1 MVLDGKSSQEYPVSA
16 GFPQGSILRSTNFL
30 LYINNLLDEVMC
42 SISIYADDTILFS
55 KSNQL
60 SDFWRQLDLAA

>member
-30 LYINNLLDEVMC
+30 LYINNLLHEVMC
-42 SISIYADDTILFS
+42 SISIYADDAILFS

>member
-16 GFPQGSILRSTNFL
+16 GFPQGFILRSTNFL

-42 SISIYADDTILFS
+42 SISIYADDAILFS

>member
-16 GFPQGSILRSTNFL
+16 GFPQVSILRSTNFL
-30 LYINNLLDEVMC
+30 LYINNLPDEVMC
-42 SISIYADDTILFS
+42 SISVYADDAILFS